1 MAEGKYDY
9 LAEQILENVG
19 GKDNIC
25 SVAHCITRLRL
36 KLKDVDKANTEVI
49 EKLPGVIKAMNAN
62 GQYQVV
68 LGNKVEDVY
77 DQKRGASPFLQAWG
91 QVAHRR
97 QVIAICKWYNA
108 RMKFKSNVVA
118 TVGGAPLAV
127 VRQYIENQ
135 KGV

>member
-9 LAEQILENVG
+9 LVEQILENVG
-19 GKDNIC
+19 GKDNIR

-49 EKLPGVIKAMNAN
+49 EKLPGVIKVTNAN

-135 KGV
+135 KNV